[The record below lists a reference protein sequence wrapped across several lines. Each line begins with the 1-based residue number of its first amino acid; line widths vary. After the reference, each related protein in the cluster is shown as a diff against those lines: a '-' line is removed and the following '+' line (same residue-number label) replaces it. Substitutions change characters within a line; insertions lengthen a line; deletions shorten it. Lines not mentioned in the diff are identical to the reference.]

1 MSSLFSNRFVDA
13 AAKTLLCFGIMH
25 LIILV
30 FIAGLEKVDVLNA
43 FAILNLDL
51 LIPALGDGAVSFVL
65 SYCVVL
71 VVYALVFLRLTAPRE

>member
-1 MSSLFSNRFVDA
+1 MRSLFSNRFADA
-13 AAKTLLCFGIMH
+13 AAKTLLGFGLLH

-51 LIPALGDGAVSFVL
+51 LIPGLGNGAVSFVL
-65 SYCVVL
+65 SYCAVL
-71 VVYALVFLRLTAPRE
+71 VVYALVFLRLTTPRE

>member
-43 FAILNLDL
+43 FAILNLNL
-51 LIPALGDGAVSFVL
+51 LIPALGDGAVSFVV

-71 VVYALVFLRLTAPRE
+71 VVYALVFLRLTTPRE

>member
-43 FAILNLDL
+43 FAILN
-51 LIPALGDGAVSFVL
+51 PRSYSFKL
-65 SYCVVL
+65 
-71 VVYALVFLRLTAPRE
+71 

>member
-30 FIAGLEKVDVLNA
+30 FIAGLEKADVLNA
-43 FAILNLDL
+43 FAILNLNL
-51 LIPALGDGAVSFVL
+51 LIPALGDGAVSFVE
-65 SYCVVL
+65 SYCVVI
-71 VVYALVFLRLTAPRE
+71 VVYALVFLRLTTPRE